1 MCTVCVP
8 VDKRACVCMCV
19 CVCVYACVCVCMCVY
34 ACVCACV
41 CYVEHA
47 LHSGV
52 SLSASHFDVSFA
64 HTAAKDIPTVLIYG
78 AQQHSSEPNEKPIR
92 CL

>member
-1 MCTVCVP
+1 MHSVCPGGYTCARVH
-8 VDKRACVCMCV
+8 VGLHVRVCP
-19 CVCVYACVCVCMCVY
+19 
-34 ACVCACV
+34 CVCACV
-41 CYVEHA
+41 CCVEHA

-52 SLSASHFDVSFA
+52 SRSASHFDVSFA

>member
-8 VDKRACVCMCV
+8 VDKRACVR
-19 CVCVYACVCVCMCVY
+19 VCVCMCVY
-34 ACVCACV
+34 ACACV

>member
-19 CVCVYACVCVCMCVY
+19 CVCVYACVRVCMCVY

>member
-8 VDKRACVCMCV
+8 VDKRACVCVCV

>member
-8 VDKRACVCMCV
+8 VDKRACVCVCV
-19 CVCVYACVCVCMCVY
+19 CVCVYACVRVCMCVY

>member
-8 VDKRACVCMCV
+8 VDKRACVR
-19 CVCVYACVCVCMCVY
+19 VCVCMCVY

>member
-1 MCTVCVP
+1 M
-8 VDKRACVCMCV
+8 RA
-19 CVCVYACVCVCMCVY
+19 
-34 ACVCACV
+34 CACV
-41 CYVEHA
+41 FACACMPVCVFACACMPVCVRVCYVVHA